1 MTNFKYSTENH
12 IRSLSSNEP
21 YTFGTRSFFFNHAFA
36 LNNSPGAVDEYGRY
50 MAVVGILLSR
60 SANGV
65 RER

>member
-1 MTNFKYSTENH
+1 MNH
-12 IRSLSSNEP
+12 THLALVV
-21 YTFGTRSFFFNHAFA
+21 FFNHAFA